1 MSRLNL
7 AARPFDDI
15 RPVWVTAAALLIAAG
30 TLTAVSLAEFV
41 GAKGAEKA
49 ASEKLQNLLTRRAEL
64 SASVEKTNREL
75 AKISWKKLDAET
87 VSLKNVVARRKLV
100 WSQLLA
106 DLERVM
112 PWDVRLI
119 TIAPTVDPK
128 GTIKV
133 ALTGLASG
141 REAWLKLLATLFA
154 DRRFSDPLPQSEE
167 TAAATSGQGHRFQ
180 LVVDYWPEG
189 RP

>member
-7 AARPFDDI
+7 AARPFDEV
-15 RPVWVTAAALLIAAG
+15 RPVWIAAAALLIVAG
-30 TLTAVSLAEFV
+30 VLTAVSLAEFV
-41 GAKGAEKA
+41 GAKGAERA
-49 ASEKLQNLLTRRAEL
+49 SSEKLQHLLARRAEL

-75 AKISWKKLDAET
+75 AKVGWKKLQAET
-87 VSLKNVVARRKLV
+87 GSLKKVVARRRLV

-112 PWDVRLI
+112 PWDVRVI
-119 TIAPTVDPK
+119 NIAPSVDPK

-167 TAAATSGQGHRFQ
+167 AATATSGQGHRFQ
-180 LVVDYWPEG
+180 LTVDYWPEG